1 MNTNPGSP
9 LMNTASNT
17 NRKPVHT
24 SMRRQAGFSLMEAVV
39 AMSISLVVTA
49 SMVAMM
55 ANSLGSTSRI
65 VNMTKLSDD
74 LRSTM
79 QMLTRDVRRASYN
92 ANAMFCYGNEN
103 CFSDGSVTLA
113 GDLVINNAQDCFTFQ
128 LDRLHDGNS
137 TNDAAGGFR
146 RRVEGDV
153 GALEMWT
160 GNNAPNCAAG
170 AGGNW
175 VRVTNPDSMN
185 ITAFNINDDDLSYTQ
200 VIFDDGAGNT
210 ISQRVR
216 KVRFQIDAR
225 LVSAAGITR
234 HMEDVISVR
243 NDLIL

>member
-1 MNTNPGSP
+1 
-9 LMNTASNT
+9 MNTASN
-17 NRKPVHT
+17 
-24 SMRRQAGFSLMEAVV
+24 SMRLSMRCQAGFSLMEAVV

-216 KVRFQIDAR
+216 KVRFQIDAN
-225 LVSAAGITR
+225 LVSATGITR

>member
-1 MNTNPGSP
+1 
-9 LMNTASNT
+9 MNTASNT
-17 NRKPVHT
+17 SRKPVHT
-24 SMRRQAGFSLMEAVV
+24 SIHRQAGFSLMEAVV

-49 SMVAMM
+49 SMVALM

-92 ANAMFCYGNEN
+92 ANAMLCYGNEN
-103 CFSDGSVTLA
+103 CYTDGSVTLA

-128 LDRLHDGNS
+128 LDRLNDGNS

-146 RRVEGDV
+146 RRVDGGV

-160 GNNAPNCAAG
+160 GNNSPDCAAG

-225 LVSAAGITR
+225 LVSATGITR

>member
-1 MNTNPGSP
+1 MNSACNANREPER
-9 LMNTASNT
+9 MNI
-17 NRKPVHT
+17 
-24 SMRRQAGFSLMEAVV
+24 RRQAGFSLMEAVV

-49 SMVAMM
+49 SMVALM
-55 ANSLGSTSRI
+55 ANSLGATSRV

-92 ANAMFCYGNEN
+92 ANALLCYGNEN
-103 CFSDGSVTLA
+103 CYTDGSVTLA
-113 GDLVINNAQDCFTFQ
+113 GDLVINNSNDCFTFQ

-146 RRVEGDV
+146 RRTVGAV

-160 GNNAPNCAAG
+160 GGSAPNCAAG
-170 AGGNW
+170 AGGSW

-185 ITAFNINDDDLSYTQ
+185 VTAFNINDDDLSYTQ

-216 KVRFQIDAR
+216 KVRFQIDAQ
-225 LVSAAGITR
+225 LVNATGITR
-234 HMEDVISVR
+234 HIEDVISVR
-243 NDLIL
+243 NDLLL

>member
-1 MNTNPGSP
+1 MSIQK
-9 LMNTASNT
+9 
-17 NRKPVHT
+17 NRIQAN
-24 SMRRQAGFSLMEAVV
+24 MLRQAGFSLMEAVV

-49 SMVAMM
+49 SMVALM
-55 ANSLGSTSRI
+55 ANSLGTTSRI

-92 ANAMFCYGNEN
+92 ANAVLCYGNDN
-103 CFSDGSVTLA
+103 CFTDGSVTLA
-113 GDLVINNAQDCFTFQ
+113 GDLVINNSQDCFTFQ

-137 TNDAAGGFR
+137 INDAAGGFR
-146 RRVEGDV
+146 RIVDGDV

-160 GNNAPNCAAG
+160 GNNSPDCAAG
-170 AGGNW
+170 DDVNW
-175 VRVTNPDSMN
+175 VRVTNANSMN

-216 KVRFQIDAR
+216 KVRFQIDAQ
-225 LVSAAGITR
+225 LVNATGITR
-234 HMEDVISVR
+234 HIEDVISVR
-243 NDLIL
+243 NDLLL